1 MVKKRGRAEQR
12 EECGDGP
19 IGCQLGKLSPYFEDH
34 AMSLLTK
41 MLMSPAGLAFDRA
54 LVRWSGESLLNRV
67 FARQAGFA
75 PQPALLLETRGS
87 KSGERRQ
94 AVLPWFRID
103 GKLVVVGSKG
113 GMPTDPAWVGNLRAA
128 PQVAVYI
135 DRKRHAARARIATG
149 AERAA
154 LWAELTTRVPTYAH
168 YQSLTTREIPVVIL
182 DL

>member
-1 MVKKRGRAEQR
+1 
-12 EECGDGP
+12 
-19 IGCQLGKLSPYFEDH
+19 
-34 AMSLLTK
+34 MSLMMK
-41 MLMSPAGLAFDRA
+41 ILMSPAGLAFDRA
-54 LVRWSGESLLNRV
+54 LVRWCGESLLNRV

-75 PQPALLLETRGS
+75 PQPALLLETRGR

-128 PQVAVYI
+128 AQVAVYI

-149 AERAA
+149 EERAG
-154 LWAELTTRVPTYAH
+154 LWAELTKRVPTYAH

-182 DL
+182 EIRGQFTQLLIE